1 MSKPSAYALT
11 LLLATGVLSGSAQ
24 HGTKEKEPAVGAQIR
39 NVVLHLGNGVVL
51 DVRQLDGKLLSRR
64 PGSPPTFDDIESYE
78 IVIDRATVSM
88 TAESL
93 TNLMNN
99 YVFADPKA
107 PITHSRVTIEN
118 GQLKQTGT
126 LRKGIDIP
134 FTTTASVG
142 VSSEGWIRI
151 HPTSL
156 KAAKFISKR
165 VLDFF
170 GLDLERL
177 LKSNPEPGVRVEQD
191 DILLNPERLLPPPQ
205 VRGHLTK
212 VWIEAGRLFQQ
223 FDSGVSAPP
232 TTRPNRSAKNYMY
245 YYGGTL
251 RFGKLTMV
259 ETDLQLI
266 DADPKDP
273 FDFSP
278 ERYNEQLVAGYSK
291 NTANKGLMVFMPDLN
306 DLPSRP
312 H

>member
-1 MSKPSAYALT
+1 MRPDVRLQGRARSTVVDRHEKCDADGMSKLLIYALA
-11 LLLATGVLSGSAQ
+11 LLLAMGGLSGSAQ
-24 HGTKEKEPAVGAQIR
+24 RGPKETPKEKEQAAVGAQIR

-51 DVRQLDGKLLSRR
+51 DVRELDGKLLSRH
-64 PGSPPTFDDIESYE
+64 PGTPPTFDDLQAYE
-78 IVIDRATVSM
+78 IAIDRATVSM
-88 TAESL
+88 TPESL

-107 PITHSRVTIEN
+107 PIKRSKVTIEN

-126 LRKGIDIP
+126 LEKGVAIP

-142 VSSEGWIRI
+142 VSSDGWIRI

-177 LKSNPEPGVRVEQD
+177 LKSNPEPGVKVEQD

-212 VWIEAGRLFQQ
+212 VWIETGRLFQQ
-223 FDSGVSAPP
+223 FDSGVKVPPRRGPIERRRTTCTTTAARFASA
-232 TTRPNRSAKNYMY
+232 S
-245 YYGGTL
+245 
-251 RFGKLTMV
+251 
-259 ETDLQLI
+259 
-266 DADPKDP
+266 
-273 FDFSP
+273 
-278 ERYNEQLVAGYSK
+278 
-291 NTANKGLMVFMPDLN
+291 
-306 DLPSRP
+306 
-312 H
+312 